1 MRFTCHGYSLASV
14 VVPPTILVA
23 LLAWPHLQLARGGA
37 GAGAGVGGGRGEK
50 IHPWEREGRHT

>member
-1 MRFTCHGYSLASV
+1 MASV

-23 LLAWPHLQLARGGA
+23 LLAWPHLQLARGGTVA

-50 IHPWEREGRHT
+50 THPWEREGRHT

>member
-1 MRFTCHGYSLASV
+1 MASV
-14 VVPPTILVA
+14 VVPPTILVT
-23 LLAWPHLQLARGGA
+23 LLAWPHLQLARG